1 MTHLRRVHPTLVRF
15 VPPKMIPNG
24 QYRRR
29 GDAIEL
35 AYVVPPEDIPA
46 VESDHDDDAA
56 EGGAAIGDSSGIS
69 ESNAPQGPRATTVY
83 YPDAGNPHGDTFDLD
98 DDEID
103 PFRPFDSEQEYQ
115 LARWAVKHHVTK
127 AATNDLMAIPGM
139 NDVSGAT
146 SAYTLFKGVDTVVN
160 DLQMNS
166 WQRKFVSFDMSKDG
180 KKLTDDELTPFWYRD
195 PVRCIEFLMK
205 QPAYKEDIA
214 YAPSREYNDAGERMY
229 SEINSGDW
237 WWRMQVSTAFFKRRC
252 QSVSSLTTVN
262 SPDRKAYRCNYHSPD
277 WKF

>member
-1 MTHLRRVHPTLVRF
+1 
-15 VPPKMIPNG
+15 MIPKS
-24 QYRRR
+24 QYHRR

-35 AYVVPPEDIPA
+35 AYLVPPKDIPA

-69 ESNAPQGPRATTVY
+69 DSNAPQGPRATTVY

-115 LARWAVKHHVTK
+115 LSRWAVKHHVTK

-139 NDVSGAT
+139 NDVSGAM
-146 SAYTLFKGVDTVVN
+146 SAYTLFKGVNTVVN

-180 KKLTDDELTPFWYRD
+180 TKLTDDELTPFWYRH
-195 PVRCIEFLMK
+195 PVGCIEFLMK

-237 WWRMQVSTAFFKRRC
+237 W
-252 QSVSSLTTVN
+252 
-262 SPDRKAYRCNYHSPD
+262 
-277 WKF
+277 